1 MDIDSTSS
9 ITIYSLST
17 VGSIFQLSVD
27 EVGIINQ
34 SGNVNGLASTA
45 TLWSR
50 AASLELQENNQV
62 PMIHKMFWAV
72 PRLEFYLYRY
82 LVFVLELLSVYMRTR
97 QQTIATRSRKH
108 VDLYGLRM
116 AQ

>member
-34 SGNVNGLASTA
+34 SGNGLASTA

-50 AASLELQENNQV
+50 AASLELQENDQV
-62 PMIHKMFWAV
+62 PMIHKMF
-72 PRLEFYLYRY
+72 
-82 LVFVLELLSVYMRTR
+82 
-97 QQTIATRSRKH
+97 
-108 VDLYGLRM
+108 
-116 AQ
+116 